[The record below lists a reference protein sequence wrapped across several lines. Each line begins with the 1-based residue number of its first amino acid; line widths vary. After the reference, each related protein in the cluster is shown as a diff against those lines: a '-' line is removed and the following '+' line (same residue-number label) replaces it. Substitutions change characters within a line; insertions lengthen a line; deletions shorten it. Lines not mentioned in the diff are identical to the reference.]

1 MPVSAGPADSRK
13 WSVYTLQE
21 DGKAYFV
28 GRTTRPVEAR
38 VAEHV
43 RTGRADDPRHKGRS
57 RNVANRLGVLGRR
70 SGEDAAMDT
79 DRFWALIE
87 QAGTAEELQAEL
99 ASLSET
105 DFAGFERRHDEVFHG
120 SYDWRL

>member
-1 MPVSAGPADSRK
+1 
-13 WSVYTLQE
+13 
-21 DGKAYFV
+21 
-28 GRTTRPVEAR
+28 
-38 VAEHV
+38 
-43 RTGRADDPRHKGRS
+43 
-57 RNVANRLGVLGRR
+57 
-70 SGEDAAMDT
+70 MDT